1 MEQKRK
7 QEVLKKSRLILP
19 AGQSMM
25 GKLTNGTDIASKLV
39 LWTNEVKYQKKSTK
53 ERSWLPL
60 SRRGAGFFLVKGVF
74 STI

>member
-7 QEVLKKSRLILP
+7 QEVLLKSRLLILP

-25 GKLTNGTDIASKLV
+25 GKLTNGTDIASKLA

-60 SRRGAGFFLVKGVF
+60 SRRGAVFFFFG
-74 STI
+74 